1 MLLALSLAY
10 GIALSHLWRSAG
22 VGRLVARWQVAAYY
36 GGVATLAIAL
46 LSPVDPLGG
55 MLFSAHMVQHVL
67 LIMVAAPL
75 LALGAPAHT
84 WIWMLPLYLRRRLAH
99 WWVLRPY
106 LRHTVRLLCLPIPI
120 WLASALSLWVWHVPR
135 LYEAALDNDFV
146 HALEHASFV
155 ATAWLFWGAVFKL
168 SSRSKMG
175 NGVAILLLFTAALQ
189 SGILGALITF
199 ARVPWYA
206 RYQSTTA
213 GWGLT
218 VLADQQ
224 LAGVIMWVPAGL
236 VYMVAMLAILGMLL
250 ASQDDRARP
259 RKRHGMHGIIW
270 QEFKSNP

>member
-1 MLLALSLAY
+1 MRRGSCKALLISAAVAGTACLQARPALAHAGEPIAAHDLWTAWEFTPLVAAMLLALSLAY

-75 LALGAPAHT
+75 LALGAPAYT

-99 WWVLRPY
+99 WWILRPY

-135 LYEAALDNDFV
+135 LYE
-146 HALEHASFV
+146 
-155 ATAWLFWGAVFKL
+155 G
-168 SSRSKMG
+168 R
-175 NGVAILLLFTAALQ
+175 
-189 SGILGALITF
+189 
-199 ARVPWYA
+199 
-206 RYQSTTA
+206 A
-213 GWGLT
+213 G
-218 VLADQQ
+218 Q
-224 LAGVIMWVPAGL
+224 
-236 VYMVAMLAILGMLL
+236 
-250 ASQDDRARP
+250 
-259 RKRHGMHGIIW
+259 
-270 QEFKSNP
+270 